1 MSTKSVF
8 SLSLF
13 CSTAISLVLA
23 SSAAFAQQ
31 NQAEAD
37 KTQKAATGSFKAPG
51 GTCDAA
57 FFKSGEANKTVRGE
71 GGMKVMVT
79 NKGKTVEGTLIL
91 AGARDGQ
98 IVNPMTDKM
107 MFLLEPQD
115 GDKLHVMALGEPV
128 GDWGDQV
135 LDLCPGTR
143 K

>member
-1 MSTKSVF
+1 MGLKTTIGLAVIV
-8 SLSLF
+8 
-13 CSTAISLVLA
+13 TAMA
-23 SSAAFAQQ
+23 GSAAFAQQ

-37 KTQKAATGSFKAPG
+37 NTMKAASGNWKAPG
-51 GTCDAA
+51 GTCEAA
-57 FFKSGEANKTVRGE
+57 YFKSGEANKTVRGE
-71 GGMKVMVT
+71 GGMKVTVA

-91 AGARDGQ
+91 AGAREGQ

-107 MFLLEPQD
+107 MFLLEPQP

-128 GDWGDQV
+128 ADWGDMV

>member
-1 MSTKSVF
+1 MGLRTTIAVA
-8 SLSLF
+8 
-13 CSTAISLVLA
+13 AILA
-23 SSAAFAQQ
+23 AIGSSAALAQQ

-37 KTQKAATGSFKAPG
+37 KTAKAATGTWKAPG

-57 FFKSGEANKTVRGE
+57 YFKSGEPNKTVRGE
-71 GGMKVMVT
+71 GGMKVTVS

-91 AGARDGQ
+91 AGAREGQ

-107 MFLLEPQD
+107 MFLLEPQE

-128 GDWGDQV
+128 ADWGDQI

>member
-1 MSTKSVF
+1 MGLRT
-8 SLSLF
+8 
-13 CSTAISLVLA
+13 TIAAAAILA
-23 SSAAFAQQ
+23 AFGSSAAFAQQ

-37 KTQKAATGSFKAPG
+37 KTAKAATGNWKAPG

-57 FFKSGEANKTVRGE
+57 YFKSGEPNKTVRGE
-71 GGMKVMVT
+71 GGMKVTVS

-91 AGARDGQ
+91 AGAREGQ

-107 MFLLEPQD
+107 MFLLEPQE

-128 GDWGDQV
+128 ADWGDQT